1 MIRISHFTIIVSGL
15 YHDSVLIIC
24 LIPNAVHKK
33 STCRKVSRKGKEK
46 SGTRNPGLDQ
56 KRSTLD
62 QNWSNPKIFFL
73 RFLLRCF
80 CPNFYFS

>member
-24 LIPNAVHKK
+24 LISNAVHKK
-33 STCRKVSRKGKEK
+33 STCMKVSRKGKEK

-62 QNWSNPKIFFL
+62 QNWSNPKIIFGDFCYDFFA
-73 RFLLRCF
+73 
-80 CPNFYFS
+80 

>member
-15 YHDSVLIIC
+15 YRDSVLIIC
-24 LIPNAVHKK
+24 LIPNAVHKR
-33 STCRKVSRKGKEK
+33 STCMKVSRKGKEK

-56 KRSTLD
+56 EE
-62 QNWSNPKIFFL
+62 IL